1 MQHVLVQVQ
10 QPILVRIL
18 CQQVVLFTTSLHH
31 SLKEQ
36 RPFFL
41 LLHYRLPN
49 NNGQWRSR
57 VQETHSSLRTLLGSH
72 FCGLRP
78 CQRRITSGFQQPY
91 LEFVPKGNWNSRTI
105 SCCGIFPLSRL
116 SFTTRP
122 QHRPGFLPIP
132 YCCGCHTGCGRF
144 GSFVLTKPVSRPLS
158 SGGLHRRV
166 QQVLDID
173 RFYNLVT
180 ETLICSKCRRNYL
193 SWNREILEQ
202 LDMAHRSEFR
212 VILNRQY
219 ACDIRVIRLLR
230 ERGLGN
236 GPVRLIGQ
244 LKENHSEEWMKRVA
258 RYTKECAAFISKSCL
273 LPPTFE
279 EPPKPVALPTYKW
292 LSVVYRYTLQA
303 GGYQG

>member
-1 MQHVLVQVQ
+1 RMQHVLVQVQ
-10 QPILVRIL
+10 QPILVQIQ

-31 SLKEQ
+31 SIKVQ

-49 NNGQWRSR
+49 DNG
-57 VQETHSSLRTLLGSH
+57 H
-72 FCGLRP
+72 
-78 CQRRITSGFQQPY
+78 
-91 LEFVPKGNWNSRTI
+91 
-105 SCCGIFPLSRL
+105 RL

-212 VILNRQY
+212 VILTRQY
-219 ACDIRVIRLLR
+219 VD
-230 ERGLGN
+230 
-236 GPVRLIGQ
+236 
-244 LKENHSEEWMKRVA
+244 
-258 RYTKECAAFISKSCL
+258 AF
-273 LPPTFE
+273 
-279 EPPKPVALPTYKW
+279 V
-292 LSVVYRYTLQA
+292 
-303 GGYQG
+303 